1 MRVPGLFYTNF
12 YKRSGAMPYKP
23 KRGCQYP
30 GCIQFTN
37 KEYCLDHQK
46 MMTKA
51 YNQYTRSPD
60 HNRKY
65 GYQWKRV
72 RARYAKEH
80 PLCEMCFKEGR
91 YTRLDEVHHIIP
103 VSRGGTNDTTNLMS
117 LCRSYHNKIHI
128 ELGDRN

>member
-1 MRVPGLFYTNF
+1 
-12 YKRSGAMPYKP
+12 MPYKA

-30 GCIQFTN
+30 GCNQLTY
-37 KEYCLDHQK
+37 KEYCIKHQK
-46 MMTKA
+46 IMSKA
-51 YNQYTRSPD
+51 YDNNTRLPD
-60 HNRKY
+60 HNKKY

-72 RARYAKEH
+72 RVRYAKEH

-103 VSRGGTNDTTNLMS
+103 VSRGGTNERTNLMS
-117 LCRSYHNKIHI
+117 VCKSCHNKIHI